1 MSHEYELDT
10 DERMMREGERYE
22 KEKMKEF
29 LINEHGM
36 DIVEESNCLPKQM
49 MYKSM
54 ASKLAEY
61 KVKFFIGMFDDE
73 DWDYDRPDT
82 LISYS
87 YTALY
92 YLKCQ
97 NKYMIMRKDKN
108 LRLGDDCP
116 VEYSKKIRNLG
127 RFDFSFFDNR
137 NSMGVT
143 FYSEDMYH
151 LIRKVFDE
159 HECKL
164 QIKKDKKAAK
174 EALIKEKEKRKKMA
188 AIKKITI
195 KANKS
200 VPTGKWSGIVL

>member
-82 LISYS
+82 LNRIL
-87 YTALY
+87 LY
-92 YLKCQ
+92 GIILFE
-97 NKYMIMRKDKN
+97 
-108 LRLGDDCP
+108 
-116 VEYSKKIRNLG
+116 VSKQIY
-127 RFDFSFFDNR
+127 DN
-137 NSMGVT
+137 
-143 FYSEDMYH
+143 
-151 LIRKVFDE
+151 
-159 HECKL
+159 
-164 QIKKDKKAAK
+164 AK
-174 EALIKEKEKRKKMA
+174 
-188 AIKKITI
+188 
-195 KANKS
+195 
-200 VPTGKWSGIVL
+200 G